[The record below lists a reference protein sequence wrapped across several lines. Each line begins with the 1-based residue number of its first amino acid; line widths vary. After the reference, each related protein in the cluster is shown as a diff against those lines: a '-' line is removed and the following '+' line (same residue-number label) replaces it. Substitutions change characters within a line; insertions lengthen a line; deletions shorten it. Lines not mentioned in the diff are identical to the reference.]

1 MNRDVILED
10 GTTVSGVVK
19 DTDGR
24 PIPSAKVTFYDL
36 GVQAWDPDGA
46 VEKTVVT
53 DSSGAYKALSV
64 VPGMKKVAARVDGFA
79 TAGRATLMV
88 EAGKDLANVD
98 IILARG
104 KTISGILVAS
114 DTNAPVAGATI
125 SARVVRFGAADA
137 AKGIDLSNE
146 EALRE
151 RRARMERGEEVDDGG
166 DERVRASRRSRAR
179 PRRLGMSPS
188 RFRVRCPRTRRVPV
202 PTVASK

>member
-104 KTISGILVAS
+104 KTISGIS
-114 DTNAPVAGATI
+114 
-125 SARVVRFGAADA
+125 S
-137 AKGIDLSNE
+137 
-146 EALRE
+146 
-151 RRARMERGEEVDDGG
+151 
-166 DERVRASRRSRAR
+166 
-179 PRRLGMSPS
+179 
-188 RFRVRCPRTRRVPV
+188 PRTRTLPSPAR
-202 PTVASK
+202 